1 MTNDQKTALEQ
12 LTGEGIRFDYPMHR
26 LTTYKVGGPVEA
38 LWEARELEKLKKFIR
53 YLCTEDI
60 PYGVLGN
67 GSNLL
72 VKDKGIDGVMI
83 LLSGSLAV
91 IKDNADKS
99 LIWAGGGVHLADL
112 MNWCRQHG
120 RSGLEFLAGIPGTV
134 GGAVVMNAG
143 AFGKEIH
150 EKIKTLQFVLP
161 GGTHIEM
168 KRSELKFS
176 YRRLH
181 MEEGQ
186 LVTNACFRLNR
197 ATPKAVSEKMS
208 GFLRTRKQTQPLEY
222 PSAGSVFKNPPD
234 TPRTGE
240 KSFAPTQGAG
250 RLIEKAGLKG
260 KTIGGAMVSEKHAN
274 YIVNKGGAT
283 ASDILS
289 LMDLVRLE
297 VKRTAG
303 IDLEPEIRVLGK

>member
-1 MTNDQKTALEQ
+1 MTNDQKTVLEQ
-12 LTGEGIRFDYPMHR
+12 LTGEGVRFQYPMHR
-26 LTTYKVGGPVEA
+26 LTTYRVGGPVEA
-38 LWEARELEKLKKFIR
+38 LWEARDLGTLKKVIR
-53 YLCTEDI
+53 YLAMEKI
-60 PYGVLGN
+60 PYGVLGR

-91 IKDNADKS
+91 IKDSDRKT
-99 LIWAGGGVHLADL
+99 LIWAGGGVHITDL

-120 RSGLEFLAGIPGTV
+120 LSGLEFLAGIPGTV
-134 GGAVVMNAG
+134 GGAVAMNAG
-143 AFGKEIH
+143 AFGQEIN
-150 EKIKTLQFVLP
+150 ERIKALQFVLP
-161 GGTHIEM
+161 GGTEVEM
-168 KRSELKFS
+168 KRSALKFS

-181 MEEGQ
+181 MEEGR
-186 LVTNACFRLNR
+186 LVTNTCFSLNR

-222 PSAGSVFKNPPD
+222 PCAGSVFKNPPGAPFS
-234 TPRTGE
+234 TP
-240 KSFAPTQGAG
+240 GAG

-260 KTIGGAMVSEKHAN
+260 KMIGGAMVSEKHAN
-274 YIVNKGGAT
+274 FIVNKGGAT